1 MGTPRVAIQRCEKP
15 MVFLREEVDGRWEQT
30 AAGITET
37 CYERHGL
44 RMKVWNMFLFF
55 FKWVIFRWI
64 MFVPFQIEQ
73 IRTCLFPFNWVW
85 FSGKPCLVFRGV
97 FAPAEGWSTCSWHHC
112 IWSDRD
118 SLCAHICT
126 CNKDK
131 QGIIYTLDW
140 MHNIT
145 ITVHVICVYYYTH
158 LHPTQRERH
167 LVHPMPFFVSGYN
180 DNQCICSKDVPAAAN
195 AFGTRSHQI

>member
-1 MGTPRVAIQRCEKP
+1 MGDFPVNHACSFSNWT
-15 MVFLREEVDGRWEQT
+15 
-30 AAGITET
+30 
-37 CYERHGL
+37 
-44 RMKVWNMFLFF
+44 NSN
-55 FKWVIFRWI
+55 
-64 MFVPFQIEQ
+64 MFVPIQMCDFQE
-73 IRTCLFPFNWVW
+73 NHVW
-85 FSGKPCLVFRGV
+85 FSWANT
-97 FAPAEGWSTCSWHHC
+97 APAEGWSTCSWHHC

-140 MHNIT
+140 MNNIT

-167 LVHPMPFFVSGYN
+167 LVHPMPFFVSGYK